1 VFEIA
6 NSAAVSR
13 GSITDAAIGRPQS
26 DKALVGALPPLTAV
40 AAEQWRT
47 LAERAVEPNGYYLPE
62 WALAVNGSAHKRAHT
77 SALNA
82 HDEATGRMIGLVPV
96 ISAWSAYKLPLSA
109 LVSADP
115 FRSLD
120 TPLLDED
127 VPEDAA
133 AALIR
138 RASESGAHALILRL
152 VALDGPVMKAFG
164 RALQRSGLTPRVLQ
178 SYPRAVL
185 DATRDAET
193 LLREA
198 LGSKKLKEL
207 RRLRNRLGDHGEVGF
222 KVASTAEAVARAF
235 DVFLALEASGWKGR
249 SGTAMGQHIDDA
261 SRMRQA
267 AAELAARGQCEVVT
281 LDAGAIPVAA
291 GIVLR
296 HNDRA
301 FFFKIGIDEKFAK
314 YSPGVQLTLD
324 LTRHLCADPRC
335 AMADSTASADH
346 PMINP
351 IWRGRMAIGD
361 VLIPLRRND
370 PMVPVIY
377 WALRAHAFARA
388 VAIKLSRR

>member
-1 VFEIA
+1 MQPRQDTAHVD
-6 NSAAVSR
+6 V
-13 GSITDAAIGRPQS
+13 QQ
-26 DKALVGALPPLTAV
+26 PLTAV
-40 AAEQWRT
+40 AAEQWCS

-62 WALAVNGSAHKRAHT
+62 WALAVNGSAHKRAQT
-77 SALNA
+77 SALTA
-82 HDEATGRMIGLVPV
+82 HNDATGGMIGLVPV
-96 ISAWSAYKLPLSA
+96 VSAWSAYKLPLPA

-120 TPLLDED
+120 TPLLHQDL
-127 VPEDAA
+127 PEDAA

-138 RASESGAHALILRL
+138 RARETGTHALILRL
-152 VALDGPVMKAFG
+152 VALDGPAMKAFG
-164 RALQRSGLTPRVLQ
+164 RALQRSGLTAYVLQ

-185 DATRDAET
+185 DATQDAET
-193 LLREA
+193 LLRKA
-198 LGSKKLKEL
+198 LGGKKLKEL
-207 RRLRNRLGDHGEVGF
+207 RRLRNRLGDRGPVVF

-249 SGTAMGQHIDDA
+249 SGTAMGQHPDDA
-261 SRMRQA
+261 ARMRQA
-267 AAELAARGQCEVVT
+267 AVELAARSQCEVVT
-281 LDAGAIPVAA
+281 LTVGTIPVAA

-301 FFFKIGIDEKFAK
+301 FFFKIGIDEKFAF

-324 LTRHLCADPRC
+324 LTRHLCADPRI

-351 IWRGRMAIGD
+351 IWRGRLAIGD
-361 VLIPLRRND
+361 VMIPLRRND

-377 WALRAHAFARA
+377 WALRGHAFARA
-388 VAIKLSRR
+388 AALKLMRR